1 MMKPAVLPLTIMSAV
16 PLITGGALH
25 LRDWSRTYRA
35 VPWEVPGAWVVRV
48 GFPLTGLISVVLA
61 VLLVA
66 CAAKRW
72 GSLAYVVGAAIAFQA
87 SSIGALVLSR
97 EGTFLGW
104 TEPVWSADARQILA
118 LEILTIVGLT
128 AVAVSLYA
136 ARFERGMQ
144 SRSRL
149 APNTF

>member
-1 MMKPAVLPLTIMSAV
+1 MVKPALPLTIMSAV

-48 GFPLTGLISVVLA
+48 GFPVNGLISVVLA

-66 CAAKRW
+66 SAAKRW
-72 GSLAYVVGAAIAFQA
+72 PALRYVVGATIAFQA
-87 SSIGALVLSR
+87 SSIAALVLSR
-97 EGTFLGW
+97 RGTFFGW
-104 TEPVWSADARQILA
+104 TEPVWSFEARQILA

-128 AVAVSLYA
+128 AVAVSLFV
-136 ARFERGMQ
+136 ARSRSDIQ
-144 SRSRL
+144 SRTQL
-149 APNTF
+149 APNTA